1 MGKFDLP
8 RSEIEH
14 LIGEWILNLRNKE
27 IYTAKRLDGR
37 TYEELA
43 EQFDLSV
50 QRVKAIVYNIDLILK
65 QKIDENKTIT

>member
-14 LIGEWILNLRNKE
+14 LIGEWVLNLRNKQ
-27 IYTAKRLDGR
+27 IYIAKRLDGL

-43 EQFDLSV
+43 ELFDLSV
-50 QRVKAIVYNIDLILK
+50 QRVKAIVHEVDCILL
-65 QKIDENKTIT
+65 QKIAENETST